1 MNKLKDKFNHLPK
14 RHKGLLIGIGLS
26 TIALFLPWYSDIDSF
41 GSGISYMAV
50 SGPASLLGI
59 TLLIINIAAIGFI
72 LYSLKFKRDAEV
84 LVNRNFLEKW
94 SGPLYLYMTFVIA
107 SVYFHSDFGINVTEK
122 SAAFGMY
129 IGAFAALLT
138 TFSAFVIKSQDFSH
152 VNPSTVEDVL
162 VKEDPEMKE
171 SWEKQKELEQRI
183 MERASGRVVEKDKE
197 GKEGRVQ
204 PVNAENAFGNIPK
217 QEGNIGSYMY
227 RQDL

>member
-14 RHKGLLIGIGLS
+14 RHKGLLIGLTLS
-26 TIALFLPWYSDIDSF
+26 TIALFLPWYSDVDTF
-41 GSGISYMAV
+41 GSGISYMAI

-59 TLLIINIAAIGFI
+59 SMLLVNVSAIGFI
-72 LYSLKFKRDAEV
+72 IYSSIYKRDAS
-84 LVNRNFLEKW
+84 LVFTRTFLEKW

-122 SAAFGMY
+122 SASFGMY
-129 IGAFAALLT
+129 IGALSALIT
-138 TFSAFVIKSQDFSH
+138 IFSAFVLKSEDFSH
-152 VNPSTVEDVL
+152 VNPAIVEDVL

-183 MERASGRVVEKDKE
+183 MDRASGRVVEKDKE
-197 GKEGRVQ
+197 SKEGSVK
-204 PVNAENAFGNIPK
+204 PVTAENAFGNSPK
-217 QEGNIGSYMY
+217 AEGNIGSYMY